1 MTYSITGRCA
11 RTGDVGLALATFDFV
26 FGPIQDAELK
36 PTWSL
41 ALRDAGAVTCQANT
55 RPGFAV
61 KVNERL
67 RAGDRAPAALET
79 AIADEANRRFFQVAV
94 VDSRGRAAAF
104 TGEGAADWKG
114 HLTGDGWAAAGNILA
129 GEQVVQA
136 LGRTFQERPDLE
148 LPERLLAALSAGRDA
163 GGDRRGTRNADLQV
177 AWETIGRR
185 ESGAIN
191 LMGGLAFRVWEQDDP
206 IGELARLVALARPQ
220 SEFLALAQQ
229 AGQRLA
235 ALLPGSGVDLA
246 ALLPLSMREAV
257 VRLRQAWAADPRATP
272 ADLDLADRFLASLDT
287 RPDMADLKFELVLP
301 LLPQWTS

>member
-1 MTYSITGRCA
+1 MTYSITGHCA
-11 RTGDVGLALATFDFV
+11 RTGDIGLALATFDFI
-26 FGPIQDAELK
+26 FGPVHDAELK

-55 RPGFAV
+55 RSGFAV
-61 KVNERL
+61 KVIERL
-67 RAGDRAPAALET
+67 RAGGSAPAALET
-79 AIADEANRRFFQVAV
+79 AIADEANRRLFQVAV

-104 TGEGAADWKG
+104 TGGGALDWKG
-114 HLTGDGWAAAGNILA
+114 HLTGDGWAAAGNTLA

-136 LGRTFQERPDLE
+136 MGRTFEERPDTE

-163 GGDRRGTRNADLQV
+163 GGDRRGTRNAVLQV
-177 AWETIGRR
+177 ASETTDRR
-185 ESGAIN
+185 ESGVMN

-220 SEFLALAQQ
+220 SEFLALAAE

-235 ALLPGSGVDLA
+235 ALLPGSGIDLA

-272 ADLDLADRFLASLDT
+272 ADLDLADRFLASLENA
-287 RPDMADLKFELVLP
+287 RPDMADLKFEQALSLSF
-301 LLPQWTS
+301 LL